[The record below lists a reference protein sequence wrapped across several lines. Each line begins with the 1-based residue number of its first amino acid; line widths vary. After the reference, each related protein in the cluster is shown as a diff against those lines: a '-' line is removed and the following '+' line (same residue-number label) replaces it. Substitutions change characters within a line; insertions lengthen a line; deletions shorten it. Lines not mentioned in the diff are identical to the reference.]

1 MGKQEIVDIIRS
13 SKPELA
19 SRYGVKQ
26 VGLFGS
32 YVRGAQRKRSDI
44 DILVSFSRDIDLFEF
59 VELRAFLQERLHGKV
74 DLVMSSALKPAIGKR
89 ILAEVE
95 YV

>member
-1 MGKQEIVDIIRS
+1 MGKQAIINIIEA

-19 SRYGVKQ
+19 ERYGVKQ

-32 YVRGAQRKRSDI
+32 FIRGQENPSSDI

-59 VELRAFLQERLHGKV
+59 IDLRDYLEAKLQAKV
-74 DLVMSSALKPAIGKR
+74 DLVMASALKPAIGRR
-89 ILAEVE
+89 ILEEVQ

>member
-1 MGKQEIVDIIRS
+1 MGKQAIINIIEA

-19 SRYGVKQ
+19 ERYGVKQ

-32 YVRGAQRKRSDI
+32 FIRGQENPSSDI

-59 VELRAFLQERLHGKV
+59 IDLRDYLESKLRAKV
-74 DLVMSSALKPAIGKR
+74 DLVMASALKPAIGRR
-89 ILAEVE
+89 ILKEVQ

>member
-1 MGKQEIVDIIRS
+1 MGKQAIINIIEA

-19 SRYGVKQ
+19 ERYGVIQ

-32 YVRGAQRKRSDI
+32 FIRGQENPSSDI

-59 VELRAFLQERLHGKV
+59 IDLRDYLESKLRAKV
-74 DLVMSSALKPAIGKR
+74 DLVMASALKPAIGRR
-89 ILAEVE
+89 ILKEVQ